1 MKVLNT
7 GYEFLVINGLTK
19 EPITLK
25 KGESV
30 VFSNADLVYGHEQ
43 VFSTFD
49 PAKLAFEKDVE
60 TEEKKAEKPAK
71 AVKPVEEKVAEP
83 EVTQPVAEEVTE
95 EEKAPKA
102 TRKKADK

>member
-7 GYEFLVINGLTK
+7 GYEFLIINGLTK

-25 KGESV
+25 KGETI
-30 VFSNADLVYGHEQ
+30 VFPNSELVYGHEQ

-60 TEEKKAEKPAK
+60 TVEKKAEKPAK
-71 AVKPVEEKVAEP
+71 TTAKVEEVVEP
-83 EVTQPVAEEVTE
+83 EVTQPAEEVAEE
-95 EEKAPKA
+95 KAVKA

>member
-7 GYEFLVINGLTK
+7 GYEFLIINGLTK
-19 EPITLK
+19 EPILLK

-30 VFSNADLVYGHEQ
+30 VFPNADLVYGHEQ

-49 PAKLAFEKDVE
+49 PAKLSFEKDVE
-60 TEEKKAEKPAK
+60 TVEKKAEKPAK
-71 AVKPVEEKVAEP
+71 AVKTEEVTEP
-83 EVTQPVAEEVTE
+83 EVTQPAEEVV

-102 TRKKADK
+102 TRKKTDK

>member
-7 GYEFLVINGLTK
+7 GYEFLIINGLTK

-25 KGESV
+25 KGETV
-30 VFSNADLVYGHEQ
+30 VFPNSELVYGHEQ

-60 TEEKKAEKPAK
+60 TVEKKAEKPAK
-71 AVKPVEEKVAEP
+71 TTAKVEEVAEP
-83 EVTQPVAEEVTE
+83 EVTQPAEEVAEE
-95 EEKAPKA
+95 KAVKA

>member
-7 GYEFLVINGLTK
+7 GYEFLIINGLTK
-19 EPITLK
+19 EPIPLK

-30 VFSNADLVYGHEQ
+30 VFPNADLVYGHEQ

-49 PAKLAFEKDVE
+49 PAKLSFEKDVE
-60 TEEKKAEKPAK
+60 TVEKKAEKPAK
-71 AVKPVEEKVAEP
+71 AVKTEEVAES
-83 EVTQPVAEEVTE
+83 EVTQPAEEVV

-102 TRKKADK
+102 TRKKTDK

>member
-7 GYEFLVINGLTK
+7 GYEFLIINGLTK
-19 EPITLK
+19 EPISLK

-30 VFSNADLVYGHEQ
+30 VFPNADLVYGHEQ

-60 TEEKKAEKPAK
+60 TVEKKAEKPAK
-71 AVKPVEEKVAEP
+71 VEKTEEVAEP
-83 EVTQPVAEEVTE
+83 EVTQPAEEVA

-102 TRKKADK
+102 TRKKTDK

>member
-30 VFSNADLVYGHEQ
+30 VFPNSELVYGHEQ

-60 TEEKKAEKPAK
+60 TEEKK

>member
-7 GYEFLVINGLTK
+7 GYEFLIINGLTK
-19 EPITLK
+19 EPISLK

-30 VFSNADLVYGHEQ
+30 VFPNSELVYGHEQ

-60 TEEKKAEKPAK
+60 TVEKKAEKPAK
-71 AVKPVEEKVAEP
+71 TTAKVEEVVEP
-83 EVTQPVAEEVTE
+83 EVTQPAEEVV
-95 EEKAPKA
+95 EEKAVKA

>member
-7 GYEFLVINGLTK
+7 GYDFLIINGLK
-19 EPITLK
+19 KDPIELK

-30 VFSNADLVYGHEQ
+30 VFPNADLIYGHEQ

-49 PAKLAFEKDVE
+49 PAKLTFEKDVE
-60 TEEKKAEKPAK
+60 IEEKKAEKPTK
-71 AVKPVEEKVAEP
+71 TVKVEEKVAEP
-83 EVTQPVAEEVTE
+83 EVEQPVTEEVA

-102 TRKKADK
+102 TRKKAEK

>member
-7 GYEFLVINGLTK
+7 GYEFLIINGLTK

-30 VFSNADLVYGHEQ
+30 VFPNSELVYGHEQ

-60 TEEKKAEKPAK
+60 TEVKKAEKPAK
-71 AVKPVEEKVAEP
+71 AVKVEEVAETETAQPAEEVVEEKAV
-83 EVTQPVAEEVTE
+83 
-95 EEKAPKA
+95 KA

>member
-7 GYEFLVINGLTK
+7 GYEFLIINGLTK
-19 EPITLK
+19 EPIPLK

-30 VFSNADLVYGHEQ
+30 VFPNSELVYGHEQ

-60 TEEKKAEKPAK
+60 TVEKKAEKPAK
-71 AVKPVEEKVAEP
+71 AVKTEEVVET
-83 EVTQPVAEEVTE
+83 EVTQPAEEVV
-95 EEKAPKA
+95 EEKAVKA

>member
-7 GYEFLVINGLTK
+7 GYDFLIINGLK
-19 EPITLK
+19 KDPIELK

-30 VFSNADLVYGHEQ
+30 VFPNADLIYGHEQ
-43 VFSTFD
+43 VFSTFE
-49 PAKLAFEKDVE
+49 PAKLTFEKDVE

-71 AVKPVEEKVAEP
+71 AVKVEEVAEP
-83 EVTQPVAEEVTE
+83 EVDQPVTEEVA

-102 TRKKADK
+102 TRKKAEK

>member
-7 GYEFLVINGLTK
+7 GYEFLIINGLTK
-19 EPITLK
+19 EPIPLK

-30 VFSNADLVYGHEQ
+30 VFPNADLVYGHEQ

-49 PAKLAFEKDVE
+49 PAKLSFEKDVE
-60 TEEKKAEKPAK
+60 TVEKKAEKPAK
-71 AVKPVEEKVAEP
+71 AVKTEEVTES
-83 EVTQPVAEEVTE
+83 EVTQPSEEVV

-102 TRKKADK
+102 TRKKTDK

>member
-7 GYEFLVINGLTK
+7 GYEFLIINGLTK

-25 KGESV
+25 KGETV
-30 VFSNADLVYGHEQ
+30 VFPNSELVYGHEQ

-60 TEEKKAEKPAK
+60 TEEKKVEKPAK
-71 AVKPVEEKVAEP
+71 TVKVEEKVAEP
-83 EVTQPVAEEVTE
+83 EVEQPVTEEVA

-102 TRKKADK
+102 TRKKAEK

>member
-7 GYEFLVINGLTK
+7 GYEFLIINGLTK
-19 EPITLK
+19 DPITLK

-30 VFSNADLVYGHEQ
+30 VFPNADLVYGHEQ

-49 PAKLAFEKDVE
+49 PAKLSFEKDVE
-60 TEEKKAEKPAK
+60 TVEKKAEKPAK
-71 AVKPVEEKVAEP
+71 AVKEEKVAEP
-83 EVTQPVAEEVTE
+83 EVTQPAEEVV
-95 EEKAPKA
+95 EEKAVKA

>member
-7 GYEFLVINGLTK
+7 GYEFLIINGLTK

-25 KGESV
+25 KGETV
-30 VFSNADLVYGHEQ
+30 VFPNSELVYGHEQ

-71 AVKPVEEKVAEP
+71 TAAKVEEVVEP
-83 EVTQPVAEEVTE
+83 EVTQPAEEVV
-95 EEKAPKA
+95 EEKAVKA